1 MKILLSSDSYKHQ
14 INGIANA
21 TILLTNELRRKGHEV
36 KVLSLSER
44 MESYKDGDDYY
55 LSSVSSLVY
64 PDLRISLKVNDG
76 LIRELIEWRPD
87 IVHIQTEFSA
97 RLLALAVVKETGSPV
112 VMTYNTDYEQFVAP
126 YFFSKRLLKK
136 MSSQFFR
143 KMYKHTGNLI
153 APSEKAKEILENY
166 GLHQAIAVIPNG
178 IVLPQTR
185 INSQKKNRLLKKL
198 GLKSNGRLLVTVSR
212 ISQEKNID
220 ELIDYM
226 PELVRLDSSIH
237 LLIVGG
243 GPHLKK
249 LQKKVSKL
257 HLKEYV
263 VFSGAV
269 NRSIVD
275 EYYQLGDVF
284 VCASTFETQGL
295 TYIEAMSNGLPL
307 ICRRDKCLLGV
318 VDEGRNGFLYS
329 TREEYC
335 RQVIGVLH
343 NRKLRRA
350 MGQYS
355 LQKAPSFSK
364 QSFVDNIEKLYAQII
379 QQQKQK
385 KKTDDFFSQ
394 TLDK

>member
-21 TILLTNELRRKGHEV
+21 TILLTNELRKKGHEV
-36 KVLSLSER
+36 KVLSLSENR
-44 MESYKDGDDYY
+44 RSYKDGDDYY

-64 PDLRISLKVNDG
+64 PDLRISLKVNDE
-76 LIRELIEWRPD
+76 LIRELIDWKPD

-97 RLLALAVVKETGSPV
+97 RVLALAVVKETGSPV

-126 YFFSKRLLKK
+126 YFFSKTLLKK
-136 MSSQFFR
+136 MSSTFFR
-143 KMYKHTGNLI
+143 KMYRNTGHLI
-153 APSEKAKEILENY
+153 APSAKAKEILENY
-166 GLHQAIAVIPNG
+166 GLHQAIAIIPNG

-185 INSQKKNRLLKKL
+185 INSQKKNSILKKL
-198 GLKSNGRLLVTVSR
+198 GIKNNGKLLVTVSR

-226 PELVRLDSSIH
+226 PDIIKLDNEIDLLV
-237 LLIVGG
+237 VGG

-257 HLKEYV
+257 KLKNH
-263 VFSGAV
+263 VFFTGAV
-269 NRSIVD
+269 PRRIVD
-275 EYYQLGDVF
+275 EYYQSGDIF

-307 ICRRDKCLLGV
+307 ICRRDKCLVGV
-318 VDEGRNGFLYS
+318 VDEGKNGFLY
-329 TREEYC
+329 TTCEEYC

-343 NRKLRRA
+343 NKKLKRS

-355 LQKAPSFSK
+355 LQRSPSFSK
-364 QSFVDNIEKLYAQII
+364 QSFVDSIESLYKKIII
-379 QQQKQK
+379 QQKLK
-385 KKTDDFFSQ
+385 EKN
-394 TLDK
+394 